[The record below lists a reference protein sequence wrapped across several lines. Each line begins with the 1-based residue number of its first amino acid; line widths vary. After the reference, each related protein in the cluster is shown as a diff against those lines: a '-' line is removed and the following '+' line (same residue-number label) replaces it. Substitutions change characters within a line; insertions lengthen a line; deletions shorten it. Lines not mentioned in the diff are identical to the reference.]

1 MLERERRIRQA
12 MLETYDQ
19 LVKATKKR
27 DDTIKCLAMEEEEN
41 RELGNDDS
49 ANNAWREYLRQDEAR
64 VTQLENHMNKLK
76 GMLKELGVA

>member
-19 LVKATKKR
+19 LVKATKRR
-27 DDTIKCLAMEEEEN
+27 DDTIKCIEMDETEDE
-41 RELGNDDS
+41 
-49 ANNAWREYLRQDEAR
+49 AWNEYLRQDNER
-64 VTQLENHMNKLK
+64 VTSLENHMNKLK